1 MKITFLLIQSIFYI
15 LSNSLL
21 FFFITALVLKVFKIT
36 DSQLRVFVFLLAFIK
51 PFFLIIK
58 ILSYENLKGFYK
70 LPNIGITKI
79 KSTDITQNI
88 TEVDA
93 LKIINI
99 FIILFF
105 IYFLIFT
112 LIKSYQNISY
122 FKKLKKKQII
132 FKCDD
137 LKLIKII
144 SKYSQMLDIKAPT
157 IYFCENY
164 NFKFFTFGIF
174 RKNILINK
182 NIFNLLTKS
191 EKETVILHELS
202 HLKRNDNILNILLLY
217 FANFNF
223 YNPITY
229 FIYPIIKAEQEKD
242 CDKFVVKYSCRPSK
256 EIAKDILSL
265 ILKINK
271 LTSEPDICCPKL
283 SSAFSVSKSVND
295 IKINRRIKSLMGA
308 KKDKIDACWQTKF
321 FFYSFFIVLLF
332 L

>member
-79 KSTDITQNI
+79 KSADITQNI

-182 NIFNLLTKS
+182 NIFSLLTKS

-202 HLKRNDNILNILLLY
+202 HLKEM
-217 FANFNF
+217 
-223 YNPITY
+223 
-229 FIYPIIKAEQEKD
+229 II
-242 CDKFVVKYSCRPSK
+242 S
-256 EIAKDILSL
+256 
-265 ILKINK
+265 
-271 LTSEPDICCPKL
+271 
-283 SSAFSVSKSVND
+283 
-295 IKINRRIKSLMGA
+295 
-308 KKDKIDACWQTKF
+308 
-321 FFYSFFIVLLF
+321 
-332 L
+332 